1 MSIVRRRSRGRESQP
16 SVFLTVS
23 GPSAT
28 VADGRCF
35 QAHWRSVLGIPVR
48 SFRWWFS
55 IGALLTLS
63 VLMVQGGVRD
73 LFDGAPPGSGASAYL
88 SFGTTIFG
96 GGLLA
101 GCLALVMNRLR

>member
-1 MSIVRRRSRGRESQP
+1 M
-16 SVFLTVS
+16 
-23 GPSAT
+23 
-28 VADGRCF
+28 
-35 QAHWRSVLGIPVR
+35 R
-48 SFRWWFS
+48 SFRWWFT

-63 VLMVQGGVRD
+63 VLMVQGGVRE
-73 LFDGAPPGSGASAYL
+73 LLDGSLASSGTSAYL

>member
-1 MSIVRRRSRGRESQP
+1 M
-16 SVFLTVS
+16 
-23 GPSAT
+23 
-28 VADGRCF
+28 
-35 QAHWRSVLGIPVR
+35 R
-48 SFRWWFS
+48 SFAWWFA

-73 LFDGAPPGSGASAYL
+73 LLDGAPPGSGASPYL

>member
-1 MSIVRRRSRGRESQP
+1 V
-16 SVFLTVS
+16 
-23 GPSAT
+23 
-28 VADGRCF
+28 
-35 QAHWRSVLGIPVR
+35 VR
-48 SFRWWFS
+48 SFTWWFA

-73 LFDGAPPGSGASAYL
+73 LIDGTHPAGGANPYL

-101 GCLALVMNRLR
+101 GCLALVMKRIG